1 MKAYKKQMYLNLA
14 ITAAAVGC
22 ACLVLMVG
30 TSSPE
35 LRALDA
41 ENGYYAHTSYQKRR
55 AVANNT
61 AWDIPTVSTTAPR
74 ATATVART
82 SAAATTTTP
91 TATQSLVRNTFGA
104 GSTQMGSSN
113 GGGSGSS
120 YAGGVARSQTV
131 SMSPVTSI
139 SLNAIRRSTGTQVAA
154 TTSSITEPFSDP
166 QRPQGEIRPRVEDL
180 GGGGKDEPFYEPL
193 GDGLWFLLLCSGLFM
208 LCTAIA
214 TKMRKAGTSHAASGK
229 GQE

>member
-14 ITAAAVGC
+14 ITVAAVGC
-22 ACLVLMVG
+22 ACLVLMVC
-30 TSSPE
+30 TTSPE

-41 ENGYYAHTSYQKRR
+41 DNGYYAHTSYRQRS
-55 AVANNT
+55 AAGDTWNMP
-61 AWDIPTVSTTAPR
+61 AVSTTAPR
-74 ATATVART
+74 ATVHVART
-82 SAAATTTTP
+82 SAAATPTTSA
-91 TATQSLVRNTFGA
+91 ATQSLVRNTFGTVGTQTA
-104 GSTQMGSSN
+104 GSSGS
-113 GGGSGSS
+113 GSGSS
-120 YAGGVARSQTV
+120 YAGGMTRSQTV

-154 TTSSITEPFSDP
+154 TSSITEPFSDP

-208 LCTAIA
+208 LRTAI
-214 TKMRKAGTSHAASGK
+214 KMRKSPPAP
-229 GQE
+229 

>member
-74 ATATVART
+74 ATAHVART
-82 SAAATTTTP
+82 SAAATPTTSA
-91 TATQSLVRNTFGA
+91 ATQSLVRHTFGTA
-104 GSTQMGSSN
+104 GSSGS
-113 GGGSGSS
+113 GSGSS
-120 YAGGVARSQTV
+120 YAGGMTRSQTV

-166 QRPQGEIRPRVEDL
+166 QRPQGEIRPRVSDE
-180 GGGGKDEPFYEPL
+180 GKDEPFYEPL

-208 LCTAIA
+208 LRTAI
-214 TKMRKAGTSHAASGK
+214 KMRKSPPAP
-229 GQE
+229 

>member
-14 ITAAAVGC
+14 ITVAAVGC

-41 ENGYYAHTSYQKRR
+41 DNGYYAHTSYRQRS
-55 AVANNT
+55 AAGDTWNMP
-61 AWDIPTVSTTAPR
+61 AVSTTAPR
-74 ATATVART
+74 ATVHVART

-91 TATQSLVRNTFGA
+91 TATQSLVRHTFGA

-180 GGGGKDEPFYEPL
+180 GGGGKDEPFFEPL
-193 GDGLWFLLLCSGLFM
+193 GDGLWFLLLCSGLFI
-208 LCTAIA
+208 LCTAIN
-214 TKMRKAGTSHAASGK
+214 MRKSPPAP
-229 GQE
+229 

>member
-22 ACLVLMVG
+22 ACLVLMVC
-30 TSSPE
+30 TTSPE

-41 ENGYYAHTSYQKRR
+41 DNGYYAHTSYRQRS
-55 AVANNT
+55 AAGDTWNMP
-61 AWDIPTVSTTAPR
+61 AVSTTAPR
-74 ATATVART
+74 ATVHVART
-82 SAAATTTTP
+82 SAAATPTTSA
-91 TATQSLVRNTFGA
+91 ATQSLVRNTFGTVGTQTA
-104 GSTQMGSSN
+104 GSSGS
-113 GGGSGSS
+113 GSGSS
-120 YAGGVARSQTV
+120 YAGGMTRSQTV

-154 TTSSITEPFSDP
+154 TSSITEPFSDP

-208 LCTAIA
+208 LRTAI
-214 TKMRKAGTSHAASGK
+214 KMRKSPPAP
-229 GQE
+229 

>member
-22 ACLVLMVG
+22 ACLVLMVC
-30 TSSPE
+30 TTSPE

-55 AVANNT
+55 ATANNT

-82 SAAATTTTP
+82 SAAATTTP

-166 QRPQGEIRPRVEDL
+166 QRPQGEIHQRVVGE
-180 GGGGKDEPFYEPL
+180 GKDEPFYEPL

-208 LCTAIA
+208 LCTA
-214 TKMRKAGTSHAASGK
+214 TKMRKSPPAP
-229 GQE
+229 

>member
-14 ITAAAVGC
+14 ITVAAVGC
-22 ACLVLMVG
+22 ACLVLMVC
-30 TSSPE
+30 TTSPE

-41 ENGYYAHTSYQKRR
+41 DNGYYAHTSYRQRS
-55 AVANNT
+55 AAGDTWNM
-61 AWDIPTVSTTAPR
+61 PTVSTTAPR
-74 ATATVART
+74 ATAHVART
-82 SAAATTTTP
+82 SAAATPTTP

-208 LCTAIA
+208 LCTAI
-214 TKMRKAGTSHAASGK
+214 KMRKSPPAP
-229 GQE
+229 

>member
-1 MKAYKKQMYLNLA
+1 MYLNLA

-82 SAAATTTTP
+82 SAAATPTTP
-91 TATQSLVRNTFGA
+91 AATQSLVRNTFGA

-154 TTSSITEPFSDP
+154 TTSSIAEPFSDP

-193 GDGLWFLLLCSGLFM
+193 GDGLWFLLLCSGLFI

-214 TKMRKAGTSHAASGK
+214 TKMRKVGTSHAASGK

>member
-1 MKAYKKQMYLNLA
+1 MYLNLA
-14 ITAAAVGC
+14 ITVAAVGC
-22 ACLVLMVG
+22 ACLVLMVC
-30 TSSPE
+30 TTSPE

-41 ENGYYAHTSYQKRR
+41 DNGYYAHTSYRQRS
-55 AVANNT
+55 AAGDTWNM
-61 AWDIPTVSTTAPR
+61 PTVSTTAPR
-74 ATATVART
+74 ATAHVART
-82 SAAATTTTP
+82 SAAATPTTP

-208 LCTAIA
+208 LCTAI
-214 TKMRKAGTSHAASGK
+214 KMRKSPPAP
-229 GQE
+229 

>member
-82 SAAATTTTP
+82 SAAATPTTP

-104 GSTQMGSSN
+104 GSTQTSSSN

-154 TTSSITEPFSDP
+154 TSSITEPFSDP
-166 QRPQGEIRPRVEDL
+166 QRPQGEIHQRVVNE
-180 GGGGKDEPFYEPL
+180 GPDEPFFEPL
-193 GDGLWFLLLCSGLFM
+193 GDGLWFLLLCSSLFM
-208 LCTAIA
+208 LRTAIA
-214 TKMRKAGTSHAASGK
+214 TKMRKSPPAP
-229 GQE
+229 

>member
-1 MKAYKKQMYLNLA
+1 MYLNLA
-14 ITAAAVGC
+14 ITVAAVGC
-22 ACLVLMVG
+22 ACLVLMVC
-30 TSSPE
+30 TTSPE

-41 ENGYYAHTSYQKRR
+41 DNGYYAHTSYRQRS
-55 AVANNT
+55 T
-61 AWDIPTVSTTAPR
+61 AGDTWNMPAVSTTAPR
-74 ATATVART
+74 ATAHVART
-82 SAAATTTTP
+82 SAAATPTTP

-113 GGGSGSS
+113 GGGSGNS

-154 TTSSITEPFSDP
+154 TTSGITEPFSDP

-208 LCTAIA
+208 LRTA
-214 TKMRKAGTSHAASGK
+214 TKMRKSPPAP
-229 GQE
+229 

>member
-14 ITAAAVGC
+14 ITVAAVGC
-22 ACLVLMVG
+22 ACLVLMVC
-30 TSSPE
+30 TTSPE

-41 ENGYYAHTSYQKRR
+41 DNGYYAHTSYRQRS
-55 AVANNT
+55 AAGDTWNMP
-61 AWDIPTVSTTAPR
+61 AVSTTAPR
-74 ATATVART
+74 ATAHVART

-91 TATQSLVRNTFGA
+91 TATQSLVRNTFGTAGTQTA
-104 GSTQMGSSN
+104 GSGSSS
-113 GGGSGSS
+113 SGSS
-120 YAGGVARSQTV
+120 YAGSMARSQTV

-154 TTSSITEPFSDP
+154 TSSITEPFSDP

-208 LCTAIA
+208 LRTAI
-214 TKMRKAGTSHAASGK
+214 KMRKSPPAP
-229 GQE
+229 

>member
-82 SAAATTTTP
+82 SAAATPTTP

-166 QRPQGEIRPRVEDL
+166 QRPQGEIRPRLDL
-180 GGGGKDEPFYEPL
+180 TDPDAGKDEPFYEPL
-193 GDGLWFLLLCSGLFM
+193 GDGLWFWLLCSGLFI
-208 LCTAIA
+208 LRTAMN
-214 TKMRKAGTSHAASGK
+214 MRKSPPAP
-229 GQE
+229 

>member
-1 MKAYKKQMYLNLA
+1 MYLNLA

-41 ENGYYAHTSYQKRR
+41 ENGYYAHTSYQKRH
-55 AVANNT
+55 ATANNT

-82 SAAATTTTP
+82 SAAATPTTP

-166 QRPQGEIRPRVEDL
+166 QRPQGEIRPRWDL
-180 GGGGKDEPFYEPL
+180 TDPDAGKDEPFYEPL
-193 GDGLWFLLLCSGLFM
+193 GDGLWFLLLCSGLFI

-214 TKMRKAGTSHAASGK
+214 TKMRKVGTSHAASGK

>member
-166 QRPQGEIRPRVEDL
+166 QRPQGEIRPRVSDE
-180 GGGGKDEPFYEPL
+180 GKDEPFYEPL

-208 LCTAIA
+208 LRTAIN
-214 TKMRKAGTSHAASGK
+214 MRKSPPAP
-229 GQE
+229 

>member
-1 MKAYKKQMYLNLA
+1 MYLNLA
-14 ITAAAVGC
+14 ITVAAVGC
-22 ACLVLMVG
+22 ACLVLMVC
-30 TSSPE
+30 TTSPE

-74 ATATVART
+74 ATAHVART
-82 SAAATTTTP
+82 SAAATPTTSA
-91 TATQSLVRNTFGA
+91 ATQSLVRHTFGTA
-104 GSTQMGSSN
+104 GTQTSGSS
-113 GGGSGSS
+113 GSGSGSS
-120 YAGGVARSQTV
+120 YAGSMTRSQTV

-154 TTSSITEPFSDP
+154 TTSGITEPFSDP
-166 QRPQGEIRPRVEDL
+166 QRPQGEIHQRVVNE
-180 GGGGKDEPFYEPL
+180 GKDEPFYEPL

-208 LCTAIA
+208 LCTAI
-214 TKMRKAGTSHAASGK
+214 KMRKSPPAP
-229 GQE
+229 